1 MFDYSRKPVKWQVGN
16 FSIIIMEIKG
26 KIIAVLKENSGKSA
40 NGTWKNQQFVL
51 ETEDEH
57 PKKFLFEVW
66 GDRINEFAIKDGES
80 LTVCYDTEAHE
91 HNGKWYG
98 SNRAWSVKR

>member
-1 MFDYSRKPVKWQVGN
+1 
-16 FSIIIMEIKG
+16 MEIKG

-40 NGTWKNQQFVL
+40 NGTWKNRQFVL

>member
-1 MFDYSRKPVKWQVGN
+1 
-16 FSIIIMEIKG
+16 MEIKG

-80 LTVCYDTEAHE
+80 LTVCYL
-91 HNGKWYG
+91 
-98 SNRAWSVKR
+98 SISVLGARLFLQSCLSFYSDDS

>member
-1 MFDYSRKPVKWQVGN
+1 
-16 FSIIIMEIKG
+16 MEIKG

-40 NGTWKNQQFVL
+40 NGTWRNRQYVL

-57 PKKFLFEVW
+57 PKKILFEVCC
-66 GDRINEFAIKDGES
+66 DRIKEFDIKEGES
-80 LTVCYDTEAHE
+80 LTVCFDTEAHE

>member
-1 MFDYSRKPVKWQVGN
+1 
-16 FSIIIMEIKG
+16 MEIKG

-66 GDRINEFAIKDGES
+66 GDRINEFAIK
-80 LTVCYDTEAHE
+80 
-91 HNGKWYG
+91 NG
-98 SNRAWSVKR
+98 